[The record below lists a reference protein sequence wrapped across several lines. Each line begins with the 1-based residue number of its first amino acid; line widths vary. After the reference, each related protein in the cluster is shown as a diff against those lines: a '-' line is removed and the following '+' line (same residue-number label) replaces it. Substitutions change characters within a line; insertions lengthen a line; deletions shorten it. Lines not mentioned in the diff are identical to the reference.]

1 MSNVGWTPLTLVTA
15 AVAGGMILHA
25 EQRPLFRSDV
35 ELISWTVS
43 VTGPGGRHV
52 SGLRADDFDIFED
65 GRPQELGY
73 FAPATTALS
82 VSLLLDSSSSMEES
96 MPLAQR
102 AATEFVTKLRAS
114 DVAQVVDFD
123 SRVEV
128 LQPFTN
134 NRALLETAIQ
144 RTHAGGSTALYNAVY
159 IALRQF
165 EKMRGRT
172 PEEVGR
178 EVIVLLSDG
187 DDTSSLVTFDEL
199 LDTAKR
205 SQTVIYTIG
214 LGLED
219 PAGRVMP
226 ANGEFGLRRLAQ
238 ETGGRLFLAKRPED
252 LSNVYT
258 QIADELTSQYVLGY
272 LSRNERRDG
281 GWRRVAVRVHQ
292 PQLQA
297 RTRAGYYATAR
308 SNSGELRAY

>member
-1 MSNVGWTPLTLVTA
+1 LLSKVGLTASSLLAA
-15 AVAGGMILHA
+15 AVVSGMILHA
-25 EQRPLFRSDV
+25 DQRPSFRSDV
-35 ELISWTVS
+35 ELISLMVS
-43 VTGPGGRHV
+43 VTGPGGRYV
-52 SGLRADDFDIFED
+52 SGLSADDFEIFED

-73 FAPATTALS
+73 FAPANTALS

-96 MPLAQR
+96 MPLAQK
-102 AATEFVTKLRAS
+102 AAIEFVARLRTS
-114 DVAQVVDFD
+114 DVAQVVNFD

-144 RTHAGGSTALYNAVY
+144 RTHAGGSTSLYNAVY
-159 IALRQF
+159 ITLRQF

-172 PEEVGR
+172 PDEIRR
-178 EVIVLLSDG
+178 EVIVVLSDG
-187 DDTSSLVTFDEL
+187 EDTSSLVTFDEL

-219 PAGRVMP
+219 PAGRP
-226 ANGEFGLRRLAQ
+226 TPTNGEFGLRRLAQ
-238 ETGGRLFLAKRPED
+238 ETGGRLFRAKRPED

-272 LSRNERRDG
+272 LSRNERRDA
-281 GWRRVAVRVHQ
+281 GWRSITVSVHR

-308 SNSGELRAY
+308 TKSP